1 MMNRQTHRTCI
12 RMSAREYKL
21 LMKKSRTAG
30 LSANAW
36 LMRQLERNRPVL
48 FRMEETREVID
59 FMNRAGQQINAI
71 ARDFNRGAGTAE
83 QLQHAARL
91 LGDVH
96 DALCTLRKRGYPHAV

>member
-1 MMNRQTHRTCI
+1 
-12 RMSAREYKL
+12 MSVREYQL

-59 FMNRAGQQINAI
+59 FMNRAGQQIHAI

-83 QLQHAARL
+83 QLQYAVRL

-96 DALCTLRKRGYPHAV
+96 DALCTLRKRGYPRAV